1 MVYLQDGWVM
11 IDNAKIMR
19 ERDISEKFND
29 RWFLQME
36 RVIDQWNRDATDTED
51 GYEVRVERFNY
62 IAPQTMTKLALGYLN
77 PNYSI
82 LDVGAGSGLV
92 GKLLIEKGFSVDGID
107 FSDGMMKLANR
118 RGYNNLIPADI
129 RQLDMLELVEQKHYH
144 HIISVG
150 VYGDFVDAEWVLPLY
165 DVLYSNGVLAIGG
178 EYYNLD
184 GLSKIL
190 TDTGFEIKE
199 ETDNIGHYT
208 ECGFPKKYRYIVGI
222 KQGLRDINS

>member
-1 MVYLQDGWVM
+1 MLFRWQSSQDW
-11 IDNAKIMR
+11 
-19 ERDISEKFND
+19 
-29 RWFLQME
+29 L
-36 RVIDQWNRDATDTED
+36 
-51 GYEVRVERFNY
+51 
-62 IAPQTMTKLALGYLN
+62 
-77 PNYSI
+77 
-82 LDVGAGSGLV
+82 
-92 GKLLIEKGFSVDGID
+92 
-107 FSDGMMKLANR
+107 SDGMMKLANR
-118 RGYNNLIPADI
+118 RGYNNLILAVI
-129 RQLDMLELVEQKHYH
+129 RQLDMLELLEYKHYH
-144 HIISVG
+144 QIISVG